1 MTEAARRF
9 TWRASAATDLRA
21 AESIPGT
28 GTERSMTISHADA
41 LGRDE
46 PPRTRSSGTPP
57 QATFARTRG
66 PCKPESKKCLGTQG
80 RLCKE
85 NFPNA
90 MSDHRRLTIPKIL
103 LFLPSGRAHFSF
115 T

>member
-28 GTERSMTISHADA
+28 ETERAKTISHADA

-57 QATFARTRG
+57 QAPFARTRG
-66 PCKPESKKCLGTQG
+66 LCKPERKKCLGTQG

-90 MSDHRRLTIPKIL
+90 MSDHRRLDIPKIL
-103 LFLPSGRAHFSF
+103 LYLPAGRAHFSF
-115 T
+115 P